1 MTEYVCPNCR
11 GGFPEPDQNHCPWC
25 GQELGEYEPP
35 THPLQESITSVEETD
50 ESEER
55 GILDFLR

>member
-35 THPLQESITSVEETD
+35 TVHSISKVESKD
-50 ESEER
+50 D
-55 GILDFLR
+55 GIDGTKRFLELFR